1 MRKECSELNECQD
14 EREREREERMNEKYK
29 RIRKKDSEK
38 RVMVVEMNEERN
50 RIYFL
55 KFSGI

>member
-1 MRKECSELNECQD
+1 
-14 EREREREERMNEKYK
+14 MNEKYK